1 MTTYRRATVEAT
13 GDEGGGIQVAVL
25 RFGDGSG
32 GEGVVLEDL
41 VGSVTEGD
49 EVIANTTAVDLG
61 LGSGGY
67 HFILWNLSRSDLD
80 TGSEGHVMKL
90 RYTPLQMNVEAAEEA
105 MGSPGQISE
114 VALGGMPVIAGS
126 LHSQL
131 LAAATGY
138 RARRPDGRLA
148 YIMTD
153 GGSLPMKFSNTVSF
167 LDRAGYL
174 DGTVSC
180 GHAFGGDLE
189 SVNVFGALLAAR
201 EQLEADAVV
210 VIMGPGIVGTGSGVG
225 FTGMEQAVTIN
236 AAASLGGAPIAIP
249 RITFND
255 RRPRHYGLSH
265 HTIEV
270 LKTAALARAVVPIPA
285 MDGDKA
291 EVVWGAIR
299 REEIDLM
306 HEILEVDSSEA
317 VGIIENTGFNP
328 TVMGRDIGSEPEFF
342 MASWAAGF
350 HAGETGGETGG
361 VK

>member
-1 MTTYRRATVEAT
+1 
-13 GDEGGGIQVAVL
+13 
-25 RFGDGSG
+25 
-32 GEGVVLEDL
+32 
-41 VGSVTEGD
+41 
-49 EVIANTTAVDLG
+49 
-61 LGSGGY
+61 
-67 HFILWNLSRSDLD
+67 
-80 TGSEGHVMKL
+80 
-90 RYTPLQMNVEAAEEA
+90 
-105 MGSPGQISE
+105 
-114 VALGGMPVIAGS
+114 
-126 LHSQL
+126 
-131 LAAATGY
+131 
-138 RARRPDGRLA
+138 
-148 YIMTD
+148 
-153 GGSLPMKFSNTVSF
+153 
-167 LDRAGYL
+167 
-174 DGTVSC
+174 
-180 GHAFGGDLE
+180 
-189 SVNVFGALLAAR
+189 
-201 EQLEADAVV
+201 
-210 VIMGPGIVGTGSGVG
+210 VG